1 MFLVHVILFYL
12 ALYGVFPFSEVLEHR
27 SMSHIIST
35 SDNGL
40 SDNKV
45 CPWNTSSSVSAE

>member
-12 ALYGVFPFSEVLEHR
+12 TLYGIFPFPEVLKHI

-45 CPWNTSSSVSAE
+45 CPWNTSSSVPAE